1 MNRLVGKIYFFIKYF
16 IPVFLVAGII
26 FYLSDK
32 PGLGSWMPNPIEIIL
47 RKGAHF
53 TEYSL
58 LTFFVWRLFY
68 VGWRFILE
76 NSFWLTLFLVTMFA
90 ASDEFH
96 QTFVVRRHGSVID
109 VIVDFL
115 SAFIFLQI
123 IIFVSKRKIKNLILI
138 FIGGIFFLGIVGQ
151 MTWQAYQEVKIKNS
165 SIKTQSINNKNNGK
179 IKNNIAKSRLSQ
191 KDKTKILEDQKT
203 GVVDSHIAKGNQAMN
218 NNEAKQTKFLDNEN
232 IDKNFQVEDKS
243 NKDITLPEKVK
254 NKVPFMTQS
263 PFAKWDQ
270 LHEEA
275 CEEASLIML
284 KYYNDILVGKNQ
296 KINLIISKEEAEEE
310 IQKLVKY
317 QIDKYGDF
325 YDTDVEQTKKIGEEY
340 YDLNNL
346 KIIENFS
353 IVDLKKELARG
364 NIILIPTAGRELKN
378 PNFTPPGP
386 LYHNLVI
393 IGYDDSLN
401 SKTGQPKN
409 IFITNDPGSRRG
421 QNYEYKQEMLYNAIH
436 DFPGDVNKILEG
448 KKRAIVLR
456 K

>member
-26 FYLSDK
+26 FYLSGK
-32 PGLGSWMPNPIEIIL
+32 PGLGSWMPNPIEVIL

>member
-165 SIKTQSINNKNNGK
+165 SIRTQSINNKNNGK